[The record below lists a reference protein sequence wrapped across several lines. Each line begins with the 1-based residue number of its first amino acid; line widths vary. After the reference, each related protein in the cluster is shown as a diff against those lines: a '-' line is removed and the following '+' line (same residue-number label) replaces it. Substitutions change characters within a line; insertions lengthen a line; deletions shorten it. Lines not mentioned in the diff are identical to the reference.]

1 MKRKQFTKKH
11 MKRKQSFKRN
21 IRRKTKKMVGGNI
34 NFRQGGWSIDDVR
47 RTFKNTEANHDLY
60 YWPQRKKVMIS
71 HDVNK
76 SPAFNSV
83 VLDSDQGIDG
93 STGKTGVL
101 LDDDNIVEQITGRT
115 KDDWSRFAENQHLIV
130 NNMYTKVYN
139 PASPVNVHV
148 CKTIHPYNLNLFQA
162 IMNDALPAGWEEK
175 ATASGKVYYIDHNTK
190 TTQWR
195 PPPKIPKEDIDL
207 FFVVDVGS
215 DLLSNL
221 KSQIHPSFKFH
232 FNVMHSVFTLA
243 DSARKKKPTDISFY
257 QKRGFHKTMLYSWH
271 DLYQYEVYPQKSL
284 LKSNYGITSTKNP
297 GNWNIQQNWS
307 NPRSSESYFTSNAK
321 VSNNKTTVFG
331 ELDKVFGSSNSNLS
345 KLTLPIERKRSG
357 DYLQIEYAQRFPR
370 RLSKILRSKTA
381 QGHLDKD
388 VFNKNFEILFGGD
401 STNHAERRNAFIKR
415 FYFKQYMEAKEKGFY
430 SKLED
435 FIKKRTYFVTID
447 WPALCYCIFNKI
459 NVLFLN
465 RSLKYSISFTF

>member
-11 MKRKQSFKRN
+11 MKRKRSFKRN
-21 IRRKTKKMVGGNI
+21 IRRKTKKMMGGNI
-34 NFRQGGWSIDDVR
+34 NFRQGNWSIDDVR

-71 HDVNK
+71 HGMNK

-101 LDDDNIVEQITGRT
+101 LNDDNIVEQITGST
-115 KDDWSRFAENQHLIV
+115 KDYWSRFAENEHVITS
-130 NNMYTKVYN
+130 NMYTKAYN
-139 PASPVNVHV
+139 PSSPVYTHIY
-148 CKTIHPYNLNLFQA
+148 KTIHPYNLNLFKA
-162 IMNDALPAGWEEK
+162 IMNEHPIEVGTSK
-175 ATASGKVYYIDHNTK
+175 
-190 TTQWR
+190 
-195 PPPKIPKEDIDL
+195 DIDL

-221 KSQIHPSFKFH
+221 KAQVHPNYKFH

-271 DLYQYEVYPQKSL
+271 DLFQYEVYPQKSL
-284 LKSNYGITSTKNP
+284 LKSNYGITSKKNP
-297 GNWNIQQNWS
+297 GNWNIEQNWS
-307 NPRSSESYFTSNAK
+307 KPGSSESYFTSNAK

-331 ELDKVFGSSNSNLS
+331 ELDNVFRSLNQNWS

-370 RLSKILRSKTA
+370 RLSKILRSKTE
-381 QGHLDKD
+381 QGNLNKD
-388 VFNKNFEILFGGD
+388 VFNNNFEILFGGD

-415 FYFKQYMEAKEKGFY
+415 FYLQYMEAKRF
-430 SKLED
+430 SRNLED

>member
-11 MKRKQSFKRN
+11 MKRKRSFKRN

-34 NFRQGGWSIDDVR
+34 NFCDQSNWSIDDVR

-71 HDVNK
+71 HDMNK
-76 SPAFNSV
+76 RRDFNSV

-93 STGKTGVL
+93 STGKTDVL
-101 LDDDNIVEQITGRT
+101 LDDDNIVQQITGRT
-115 KDDWSRFAENQHLIV
+115 KDDWSRFAENQLFIV

-162 IMNDALPAGWEEK
+162 IMNEHPI
-175 ATASGKVYYIDHNTK
+175 KVGT
-190 TTQWR
+190 
-195 PPPKIPKEDIDL
+195 PKDIDL

-221 KSQIHPSFKFH
+221 KTQVHPNYNFH

-297 GNWNIQQNWS
+297 ENPGNWNIQQNWS

-345 KLTLPIERKRSG
+345 ELTLPIERKRSG

-381 QGHLDKD
+381 QGNLDKD
-388 VFNKNFEILFGGD
+388 VFNENFEILFGGD